1 MAFKDFHE
9 FLHYLT
15 TVHPCYHSKYIYA
28 RYCCPK
34 DLYHNIHEWDK
45 FNEVIDKLTDSKLY
59 IHCKAFF
66 DPKTLFND
74 YILPI
79 AIFLHY
85 MHVDIDKMAEIE
97 LYIVNDELYE
107 KHRIDTGGEYTS
119 GLKENNIKCHIILVR
134 QFNDKSLDNKYTT
147 LKSLFHELMHLVDNL
162 DFNGLN
168 SDIDYYHRWHEI
180 KAYAISEFFVHFYRG
195 VLNQS
200 HLNNINNTLWVV
212 NRKLRTIST
221 DIMIQ
226 MNRNY
231 EWIETNNPTH
241 RYNNGS
247 IDNCKDIE
255 MNIEL
260 LKSMREINTLQ
271 NFFEQIEERLT

>member
-1 MAFKDFHE
+1 MVFKNFDE
-9 FLHYLT
+9 FLHYFT
-15 TVHPCYHSKYIYA
+15 TLNPCYHSKYIYA

-34 DLYHNIHEWDK
+34 ELYHNIHEWVK
-45 FNEVIDKLTDSKLY
+45 FNEVIDKLTDSKLF
-59 IHCKAFF
+59 INCKEFF

-97 LYIVNDELYE
+97 LFIVNDKLYE
-107 KHRIDTGGEYTS
+107 KYRTNTGGEYTS
-119 GLKENNIKCHIILVR
+119 GLKDKKNCHIILVR
-134 QFNDKSLDNKYTT
+134 QFNDKTLGGKYTT

-168 SDIDYYHRWHEI
+168 SNIDYYHRWHEI
-180 KAYAISEFFVHFYRG
+180 KAYMISEFFVHFYRG

-212 NRKLRTIST
+212 NSKLRTT
-221 DIMIQ
+221 AGDIMEDL
-226 MNRNY
+226 NNNY
-231 EWIETNNPTH
+231 HWIEYT
-241 RYNNGS
+241 YSGKQEYKGS
-247 IDNCKDIE
+247 YDNSKKLKE
-255 MNIEL
+255 NIEL
-260 LKSMREINTLQ
+260 LTSMREINTLQ
-271 NFFEQIEERLT
+271 NFFEQMEERLS